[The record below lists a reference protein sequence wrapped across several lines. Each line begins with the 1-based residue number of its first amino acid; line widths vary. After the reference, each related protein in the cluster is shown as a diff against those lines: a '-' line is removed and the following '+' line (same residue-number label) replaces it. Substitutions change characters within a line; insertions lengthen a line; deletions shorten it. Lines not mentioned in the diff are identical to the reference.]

1 MNEPNWLDE
10 QEQSAWRAFLRSYE
24 QLTAFLGRELLVDTG
39 LSLQDYGVLVAL
51 SESPDGQMR
60 AFELGRE
67 LTWEKSRVSHH
78 IARMIDRGL
87 VERST
92 CPTDRRGA
100 FIAITPKGLEAI
112 TAAAPNHVSAVRR
125 YFVDLLTDPEM
136 NALKSISQK
145 VGGAIATAIS
155 QESCCDETTPTGCD
169 EAEK

>member
-1 MNEPNWLDE
+1 MTEPEWLSE
-10 QEQSAWRAFLRSYE
+10 QEQAAWRAFLRSYE
-24 QLTAFLGRELLVDTG
+24 QLTATLGRELVQETG

-51 SESPDGQMR
+51 SENPEGRMR

-92 CPTDRRGA
+92 CPTDKRGA
-100 FIAITPKGLEAI
+100 YIAITPKGLAAI

-125 YFVDLLTDPEM
+125 YFVDLLSDTEM
-136 NALKSISQK
+136 NALTSIAEK
-145 VGGAIATAIS
+145 VGGAIATS
-155 QESCCDETTPTGCD
+155 VPPEECCEESPSAGC
-169 EAEK
+169 